1 MVTMVKKKILLTLT
15 LLVVLVIGFAVYK
28 KLLPNHKTD
37 MFTDGAGLQ
46 YMAKVDGEYFYLYRD
61 QQWQKAFVKGVN
73 IGASKPGYFPGEFGI
88 SKADYLRWFKYIAEM
103 HANTIRVYTILKPDF
118 YNALYEFNQT
128 AARPL
133 YLLQGVWINE
143 ENIAL
148 YHDAY
153 QPLIADG
160 FKKDIETVIDVLHG
174 QKNWPSRRVMQT
186 GFMTKMFPPM
196 SWAIFWAWNGIR
208 SWC

>member
-1 MVTMVKKKILLTLT
+1 
-15 LLVVLVIGFAVYK
+15 
-28 KLLPNHKTD
+28 
-37 MFTDGAGLQ
+37 
-46 YMAKVDGEYFYLYRD
+46 MAPASRD
-61 QQWQKAFVKGVN
+61 IFPAN
-73 IGASKPGYFPGEFGI
+73 LASA
-88 SKADYLRWFKYIAEM
+88 KADYLRWFKYIAEM

-174 QKNWPSRRVMQT
+174 QKKLAKSPGYADGVYDKDVSPYVLGYILGLEWDPELVLNTNAKHPKEINFSGTYLYSQGASPFENFPLPERR
-186 GFMTKMFPPM
+186 
-196 SWAIFWAWNGIR
+196 
-208 SWC
+208 